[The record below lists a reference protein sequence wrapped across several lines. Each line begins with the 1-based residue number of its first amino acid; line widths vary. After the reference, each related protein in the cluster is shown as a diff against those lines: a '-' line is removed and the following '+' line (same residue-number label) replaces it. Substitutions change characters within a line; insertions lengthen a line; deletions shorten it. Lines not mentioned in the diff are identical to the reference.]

1 MHEILQPE
9 GWARPVGYSNGMAAR
24 GRIIVTGGQ
33 IGWNAQCQFEPDDLL
48 AQIGQTLANIAA
60 ILKEAGAGP
69 EHIISM
75 TWYLTDLAE
84 YRAIRQQMG
93 PAYRA
98 VKPVRPRRRQPR
110 LSSTRA
116 TASSRRPT
124 APRIS
129 TRPPG
134 PSRRTPRRA

>member
-33 IGWNAQCQFEPDDLL
+33 IGWNAQCEFETDDLL

-60 ILKEAGAGP
+60 VLKEAGAGP

-84 YRAIRQQMG
+84 YRAILRQMG

-98 VKPVRPRRRQPR
+98 VMGRHFPPMAVVEVKGLVEERAKVEIQ
-110 LSSTRA
+110 A
-116 TASSRRPT
+116 TAVLPD
-124 APRIS
+124 
-129 TRPPG
+129 
-134 PSRRTPRRA
+134 

>member
-33 IGWNAQCQFEPDDLL
+33 IGWN
-48 AQIGQTLANIAA
+48 LANIAA
-60 ILKEAGAGP
+60 ILKEAGARP

-84 YRAIRQQMG
+84 YRAALQRMG
-93 PAYRA
+93 PVYRA
-98 VKPVRPRRRQPR
+98 VMGRHFPPMAVVEVTGLVEARAKVEIQ
-110 LSSTRA
+110 A
-116 TASSRRPT
+116 TAVLPD
-124 APRIS
+124 
-129 TRPPG
+129 
-134 PSRRTPRRA
+134 